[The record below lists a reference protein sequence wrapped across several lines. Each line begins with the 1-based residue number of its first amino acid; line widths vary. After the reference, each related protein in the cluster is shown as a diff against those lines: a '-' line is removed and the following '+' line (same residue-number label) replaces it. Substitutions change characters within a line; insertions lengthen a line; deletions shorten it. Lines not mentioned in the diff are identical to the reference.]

1 MKILSLIEPNKPL
14 ILVPRIFPNEDDVL
28 VVKLRNEMKDT
39 EQDMLHSWGFI
50 NNYFFISLE
59 DSDFLINDTKYEIT
73 ILRGGSGR
81 KRVSGGTVI
90 YKGKLYVTANND
102 IQDFKLATITNKKVK
117 F

>member
-28 VVKLRNEMKDT
+28 LVKLRNEIKNT
-39 EQDMLHSWGFI
+39 EQDMEHSWGYI

-59 DSDFLINDTKYEIT
+59 DSDFLVNNTKYEIE
-73 ILRGGSGR
+73 ILREGA
-81 KRVSGGTVI
+81 VI
-90 YKGKLYVTANND
+90 YKGKLYVTANSD
-102 IQDFKLATITNKKVK
+102 IQDFKLATITNKKIK